1 MKRLVMAAVAAGCMT
16 LAEAQNTNVI
26 RLPEPDKMRGT
37 AVMQALADRVS
48 VRECSSEELSLKDL
62 SDVLWAANGIN
73 RSEEGRRTAPSALNR
88 QDIDIY
94 VFTTE
99 GVYAYL
105 PQSHALQL
113 VVDGDHRAVLAGPP
127 SPARTQDF
135 VKDFPVILLFVS
147 DLSRFGMEG
156 ERVRLMAAMD
166 AGFVSENVN
175 LFCASVGLCTVPR
188 ASMDEAGV
196 RQLLSLE
203 AHQMPLLNNPV
214 GYPRK

>member
-73 RSEEGRRTAPSALNR
+73 RPEEGRRTAPSALNR